1 MDNTENSAFEA
12 FTTVT
17 TGYYRSLDPGLAEL
31 ALRHMLRLLADS
43 NEDRLG
49 RFEILCYLFCRI
61 AQLSV
66 EACEAFRSVLQD
78 FQGPHAELAHGML
91 KAIKDPSFPNA
102 LDLRVQGPEEL
113 DLLWAEFFV
122 TGSSDPILRI
132 IETLDWEDRVRRHLG
147 IWLQEKSFFGQLKR
161 RATAATLRSVGLEV
175 DLDAKLIITDGDLDY
190 LCHSIAARSFPIF
203 KHLPFQLSY
212 EEAIAAMTKGTALWS
227 LRLNSKEHQLVADLC
242 HAEQKRPGGPT
253 RLLLTEPST
262 EERPF
267 AF

>member
-1 MDNTENSAFEA
+1 MN
-12 FTTVT
+12 
-17 TGYYRSLDPGLAEL
+17 
-31 ALRHMLRLLADS
+31 
-43 NEDRLG
+43 
-49 RFEILCYLFCRI
+49 
-61 AQLSV
+61 
-66 EACEAFRSVLQD
+66 
-78 FQGPHAELAHGML
+78 
-91 KAIKDPSFPNA
+91 PNA
-102 LDLRVQGPEEL
+102 LDLRIQGPEEL

-147 IWLQEKSFFGQLKR
+147 LWLQEKSFFGQLKR